1 MTNNTMENTGERG
14 TRKVMRGTVMS
25 DKMDGTIVVQ
35 VERTA
40 RHPLY
45 KKTIKIRKKFYAHD
59 GANEAREG
67 DFVEIMGV
75 RPMSKTKRWRLV
87 KVLEAAQN

>member
-1 MTNNTMENTGERG
+1 
-14 TRKVMRGTVMS
+14 
-25 DKMDGTIVVQ
+25 
-35 VERTA
+35 
-40 RHPLY
+40 
-45 KKTIKIRKKFYAHD
+45 
-59 GANEAREG
+59 EG